1 MAKKCIII
9 ITALLILI
17 GTAVYAEAAERSVVM
32 EIEGM
37 STALC
42 PIAVKKSLTEI
53 EGVSDVEVSLE
64 ENNARLTVEDSV
76 ADKTLM
82 DAVKK
87 AGPFKG
93 KIVER
98 KTKE

>member
-1 MAKKCIII
+1 MVKKCIII
-9 ITALLILI
+9 ITALLILVA
-17 GTAVYAEAAERSVVM
+17 GTAVYAEAAERSIVM
-32 EIEGM
+32 DIEGM

-53 EGVSDVEVSLE
+53 EGVRDVDVSLE
-64 ENNARLTVEDSV
+64 DNKARLTVEDSV

-87 AGPFKG
+87 AGPFKVRVVG
-93 KIVER
+93 EK
-98 KTKE
+98 

>member
-9 ITALLILI
+9 ITALILI

-37 STALC
+37 STELC

-87 AGPFKG
+87 AGPFKVKVVG
-93 KIVER
+93 EK
-98 KTKE
+98 

>member
-1 MAKKCIII
+1 MAKRYIII

-17 GTAVYAEAAERSVVM
+17 GTVVYAEAAERSVVM
-32 EIEGM
+32 DIEGM

-53 EGVSDVEVSLE
+53 EGVRDVEVSLE
-64 ENNARLTVEDSV
+64 ENKARLTAEDSV
-76 ADKTLM
+76 ADITLL

-87 AGPFKG
+87 AGPFKAKVVG
-93 KIVER
+93 EK
-98 KTKE
+98 